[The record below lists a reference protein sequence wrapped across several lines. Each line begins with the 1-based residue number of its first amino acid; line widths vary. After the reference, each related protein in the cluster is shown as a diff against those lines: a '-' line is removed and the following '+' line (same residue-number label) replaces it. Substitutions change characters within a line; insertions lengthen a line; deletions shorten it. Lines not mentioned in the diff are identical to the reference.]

1 MPEFSIQKLV
11 QSRPMR
17 ILALAGLGLLYGPAG
32 AAAAP
37 KHPPVYADVIGEIG
51 QYVATGDDTLLDVAR
66 RFSLGFTELVAAN
79 PGIDPWL
86 PGKGVR
92 LTLPSAHI
100 LPRGPRDGVML
111 NLADQRM
118 YIFRPKTGTVVSVPV
133 GVGRDAWNTP
143 IGTTKIVRKKA
154 NPAWYPPKSIRL
166 EDPTLPR
173 VVPAGPQ
180 NPLGQHA
187 VYLGLS
193 GYLFHGTNKPMG
205 VGRRVSHGCVRLYP
219 EDIKRLFKKFAIGTR
234 VTIIDE
240 PMKIAWLDG
249 QLLLEVH
256 PSQSQA
262 DDMEAGDRITPEM
275 PMDFEYRIIA
285 AAGAQAHRLNWADI
299 KNTLQQRAGIP
310 VNVLNPIRTAA
321 APES

>member
-1 MPEFSIQKLV
+1 MSVFSIHRLL
-11 QSRPMR
+11 QSQPMR
-17 ILALAGLGLLYGPAG
+17 IIALAGLGLLFSPAG
-32 AAAAP
+32 AIAAP
-37 KHPPVYADVIGEIG
+37 DSSPVYADVIGEIG
-51 QYVATGDDTLLDVAR
+51 QYVTTGDDTLLDVAR

-92 LTLPSAHI
+92 ITLPSAHI
-100 LPRGPRDGVML
+100 LPRGPREGVML

-118 YIFRPKTGTVVSVPV
+118 YIFRPKTGTVISVPV

-143 IGTTKIVRKKA
+143 IGSTKIVRKKA
-154 NPAWYPPKSIRL
+154 NPAWHPPKSIRL
-166 EDPTLPR
+166 ADPTLPR

-219 EDIKRLFKKFAIGTR
+219 EDIERLFKKFAIGTR

-240 PMKIAWLDG
+240 PMKIAWLDD
-249 QLLLEVH
+249 QLLLEIH

-262 DDMEAGDRITPEM
+262 DDMEAGDRITPEK

-285 AAGAQAHRLNWADI
+285 AAGAQAHRLNWVDI

-310 VNVLNPIRTAA
+310 VNILNPIRTAA
-321 APES
+321 APDS